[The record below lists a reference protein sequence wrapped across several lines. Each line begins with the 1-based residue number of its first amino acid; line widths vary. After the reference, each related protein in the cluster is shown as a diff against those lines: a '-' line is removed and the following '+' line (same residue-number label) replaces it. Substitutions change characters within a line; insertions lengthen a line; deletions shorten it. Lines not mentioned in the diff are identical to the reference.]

1 MTENIFIDATS
12 FKRLEEFL
20 SSNSFSQTF
29 VLVDENTSKHCYSL
43 IASLLPLHHIIEIKS
58 GEENKTLSTCEL
70 IWNKLTAENADRKTL
85 VINVGGGV
93 IGDIGGFAAGCY
105 KRGIAFIQIPTTLL
119 AMVDASVGGKTGID
133 FNGFKNQIGL
143 FNQPEAVFIHTE
155 FLKTL
160 TERELLSGFAEVIKH
175 YLIADTDAFK
185 QLETHKPQPTSSLGR
200 LSTLD
205 WNSVVER
212 NVNIKSFI
220 VEQDPHEKGIR
231 KALNFGHTVGHAI
244 ETFFLKGDSEKLLH
258 GEAIAAG
265 MICESFISEKLNLI
279 TALELVSIS
288 KLLVYYFKLPSIPES
303 SFDEILQLIKQD
315 KKNKANQFQFTLLKG
330 IGNYSIN
337 NSVEES
343 VVVES
348 LNYYN
353 HLVA

>member
-1 MTENIFIDATS
+1 MKNVLTKNIFTDSTS
-12 FKRLEEFL
+12 FKRLEEFI

-29 VLVDENTSKHCYSL
+29 VLVDENTKKHCYPL
-43 IASLLPLHHIIEIKS
+43 VASLLPSHHIIEIKS
-58 GEENKTLSTCEL
+58 GEENKTLGTCEL

-85 VINVGGGV
+85 LINLGGGV
-93 IGDIGGFAAGCY
+93 IGDLGGFAAGCY

-143 FNQPEAVFIHTE
+143 FNQPQAVFIYTP

-160 TERELLSGFAEVIKH
+160 NERELLSGFAEVIKH
-175 YLIADTDAFK
+175 YLIADATAFK
-185 QLETHKPQPTSSLGR
+185 QLEDLNLKLETV
-200 LSTLD
+200 D
-205 WNSVVER
+205 WNSIVER

-220 VEQDPHEKGIR
+220 VEQDPHEQGIR

-244 ETFFLKGDSEKLLH
+244 ETYFLKSGNKKLLH
-258 GEAIAAG
+258 GEAIAVG

-288 KLLVYYFKLPSIPES
+288 QLLLYYFKLPQIPQS
-303 SFDEILQLIKQD
+303 SFIEILQLMKQD
-315 KKNKANQFQFTLLKG
+315 KKNKGNQFHFTLLKG
-330 IGNYSIN
+330 IGNYSID

-343 VVVES
+343 VIVES

-353 HLVA
+353 RIVA

>member
-1 MTENIFIDATS
+1 M
-12 FKRLEEFL
+12 EEFL

-29 VLVDENTSKHCYSL
+29 VLVDENTKRHCYAL
-43 IASLLPLHHIIEIKS
+43 LASLLPSHHIIEINS

-85 VINVGGGV
+85 LINLGGGI
-93 IGDIGGFAAGCY
+93 IGDLGGFAAGCY

-143 FNQPEAVFIHTE
+143 FNQPAAVFIHPP

-160 TERELLSGFAEVIKH
+160 LERELISGFAEVIKH
-175 YLIADTDAFK
+175 YLIADSTAFN
-185 QLETHKPQPTSSLGR
+185 QLLTYNPQPASSAGGLA
-200 LSTLD
+200 TLD
-205 WNSVVER
+205 WNSIVER

-220 VEQDPHEKGIR
+220 VEQDPHEQGIR

-244 ETFFLKGDSEKLLH
+244 ETYFLKSGNKKLLH
-258 GEAIAAG
+258 GEAVAAG
-265 MICESFISEKLNLI
+265 MICESFLSEKLNLI
-279 TALELVSIS
+279 TAIELVSIS
-288 KLLVYYFKLPSIPES
+288 KLLPHYFKLPSIPKS
-303 SFDEILQLIKQD
+303 SFDEILELMKQD

-337 NSVEES
+337 NSVEEN
-343 VVVES
+343 VLVES

-353 HLVA
+353 HIVA